1 MKEVLMKIKFR
12 AITALAAAL
21 GLSALLHAAPVHADS
36 VHIAGEGTTYYTL
49 SNHYGISVEEL
60 MNANPQIP
68 VLNIYPGLKLTIPG
82 TVQAKTVA
90 AAETTSAPAANTANL
105 SALSVEP
112 SSNTVQAWG
121 KAFNYAKV
129 LQVKASA
136 YSSAASENGKWGAVD
151 YFGNPLKLGTIAV
164 DPSVIPLG
172 TKVLVTG
179 YSHPGLPKQAFLAT
193 ATDMGSAIKG
203 NRIDIFIP
211 GSQSFVADFGFQYV
225 QLYVIE

>member
-1 MKEVLMKIKFR
+1 MKIKPL
-12 AITALAAAL
+12 AITAIAAVL
-21 GLSALLHAAPVHADS
+21 GLGTLLQAAPVLADS
-36 VHIAGEGTTYYTL
+36 VHVAGDSTTYYTL

-60 MNANPQIP
+60 MDANPEIP
-68 VLNIYPGLKLTIPG
+68 SDNIYPGLKLAIPG
-82 TVQAKTVA
+82 TVQAKAA
-90 AAETTSAPAANTANL
+90 AAEAITAAPAAKAA
-105 SALSVEP
+105 SAATFSVEP
-112 SSNTVQAWG
+112 ASNTVQAWG
-121 KAFNYAKV
+121 KEFNYAKV

-151 YFGNPLKLGTIAV
+151 YFGNALKLGTIAV

-211 GSQSFVADFGFQYV
+211 GSQSFVADFGYQYV
-225 QLYVIE
+225 QLFIIQ

>member
-1 MKEVLMKIKFR
+1 MTIRFR

-21 GLSALLHAAPVHADS
+21 GLGAMLQAAPVQADS
-36 VHIAGEGTTYYTL
+36 VHIAGETTTYYTL

-68 VLNIYPGLKLTIPG
+68 ANNIYPGLKFTIPG
-82 TVQAKTVA
+82 DVQAKTVA
-90 AAETTSAPAANTANL
+90 VANAEAAPAAAEAQDL
-105 SALSVEP
+105 PAFSVQSAT
-112 SSNTVQAWG
+112 NTVQAWG
-121 KAFNYAKV
+121 KEFNYAKV

-151 YFGNPLKLGTIAV
+151 YFGNALKLGTIAV

-179 YSHPGLPKQAFLAT
+179 YTHPGLPKQAFLAT
-193 ATDMGSAIKG
+193 ASDMGSAIKG

-211 GSQSFVADFGFQYV
+211 GSQSFVADFGYQYV
-225 QLYVIE
+225 QLYIIQ

>member
-1 MKEVLMKIKFR
+1 MKFKFGT
-12 AITALAAAL
+12 ITALAAAL
-21 GLSALLHAAPVHADS
+21 GLSALIHAAPVHADS
-36 VHIAGEGTTYYTL
+36 VHIAGESTTYYTL
-49 SNHYGISVEEL
+49 SNHYGITIEEI

-68 VLNIYPGLKLTIPG
+68 ASNIYPGLKLTIPG

-90 AAETTSAPAANTANL
+90 AVEAPAASAVDTANL
-105 SALSVEP
+105 AALSVE
-112 SSNTVQAWG
+112 SATNTVQAWG

-129 LQVKASA
+129 LQVKATA

-151 YFGNPLKLGTIAV
+151 YFGNALKLGTIAV

-193 ATDMGSAIKG
+193 ASDMGSAIKG

-225 QLYVIE
+225 QLFIIE

>member
-1 MKEVLMKIKFR
+1 MTIKFK
-12 AITALAAAL
+12 AITALAAAMGL
-21 GLSALLHAAPVHADS
+21 GAMLHAAPVQADS
-36 VHIAGEGTTYYTL
+36 VHIAGDTTTYYTL

-68 VLNIYPGLKLTIPG
+68 ANNIYPGLKFTIPG
-82 TVQAKTVA
+82 DVQAKTVA
-90 AAETTSAPAANTANL
+90 VTNAAAAPVAAEAQDVPAFSVQSAT
-105 SALSVEP
+105 
-112 SSNTVQAWG
+112 NTVQAWG
-121 KAFNYAKV
+121 KEFNYNKV

-151 YFGNPLKLGTIAV
+151 YFGNALKLGTIAV

-211 GSQSFVADFGFQYV
+211 GSQSFVADFGYQYV
-225 QLYVIE
+225 QLYIIQ

>member
-1 MKEVLMKIKFR
+1 MKIKFG
-12 AITALAAAL
+12 AVAALAAAIGISTL
-21 GLSALLHAAPVHADS
+21 IQAAPVQADS
-36 VHIAGEGTTYYTL
+36 IHIAGDTTTYYTL
-49 SNHYGISVEEL
+49 SNHYGIS
-60 MNANPQIP
+60 MDKIMDANPDIP
-68 VLNIYPGLKLTIPG
+68 ASNIYPGLRLSIPG
-82 TVQAKTVA
+82 ILKTQNVA
-90 AAETTSAPAANTANL
+90 AAEPSAKESTGVSL
-105 SALSVEP
+105 LSVEP
-112 SSNTVQAWG
+112 QSNTVQAWG
-121 KAFNYAKV
+121 KEYSYGKV
-129 LQVKASA
+129 LQVKATA

-172 TKVLVTG
+172 TQVLVTG

-211 GSQSFVADFGFQYV
+211 GSQSFVSDFGFQYV

>member
-1 MKEVLMKIKFR
+1 MKIKFG
-12 AITALAAAL
+12 AVAALAAAFGISTL
-21 GLSALLHAAPVHADS
+21 MQAAPVQADS
-36 VHIAGEGTTYYTL
+36 IHIAGDTTTYYTL
-49 SNHYGISVEEL
+49 SNHYGIS
-60 MNANPQIP
+60 MDKIMDANPNIP
-68 VLNIYPGLKLTIPG
+68 ASNIYPGLKLSIPG
-82 TVQAKTVA
+82 ILKTQNVA
-90 AAETTSAPAANTANL
+90 AAEPSAKESTGVSL
-105 SALSVEP
+105 LSVEP
-112 SSNTVQAWG
+112 QSNTVQAWG
-121 KAFNYAKV
+121 KEYIYGQV
-129 LQVKASA
+129 LQVKATA

>member
-1 MKEVLMKIKFR
+1 MKIKFG
-12 AITALAAAL
+12 AITALAAVL
-21 GLSALLHAAPVHADS
+21 GLGTLLQAAPVQADS
-36 VHIAGEGTTYYTL
+36 VHIAGEATTFYTL
-49 SNHYGISVEEL
+49 SNHYDISVEEL
-60 MNANPQIP
+60 MSANPQISAS
-68 VLNIYPGLKLTIPG
+68 NIYPGLKLAIPG
-82 TVQAKTVA
+82 TVQAKMVAVTESA
-90 AAETTSAPAANTANL
+90 AAAVVTNADL

-112 SSNTVQAWG
+112 ASNTVQAWG
-121 KAFNYAKV
+121 KAYTYAKSI
-129 LQVKASA
+129 QVKASA

-151 YFGNPLKLGTIAV
+151 YFGNALKLGTIAV

-211 GSQSFVADFGFQYV
+211 GSQSFVADFGYQYV
-225 QLYVIE
+225 QLYIIQ

>member
-1 MKEVLMKIKFR
+1 MKLKIR
-12 AITALAAAL
+12 AITALAAVL
-21 GLSALLHAAPVHADS
+21 GLGTLLHAAPVQADS
-36 VHIAGEGTTYYTL
+36 VHIAGETTTYYTL

-60 MNANPQIP
+60 MNANPQISA
-68 VLNIYPGLKLTIPG
+68 LNIYPGLKFTIPG
-82 TVQAKTVA
+82 DVQAKTVA
-90 AAETTSAPAANTANL
+90 AANTAAA
-105 SALSVEP
+105 SVEAVDAAEVQALSVQP
-112 SSNTVQAWG
+112 ATNTVQAWG
-121 KAFNYAKV
+121 KEFNYAKV

-151 YFGNPLKLGTIAV
+151 YFGNTLKLGTIAV

-179 YSHPGLPKQAFLAT
+179 YTHPGLPKQAFVAT

-211 GSQSFVADFGFQYV
+211 GSQSFVANFGYQYV
-225 QLYVIE
+225 HLYIIE

>member
-1 MKEVLMKIKFR
+1 MKLKIR
-12 AITALAAAL
+12 AITALAAVL
-21 GLSALLHAAPVHADS
+21 GLGTLLHAAPVQADS
-36 VHIAGEGTTYYTL
+36 VHIAGKTTTYYTL

-60 MNANPQIP
+60 MNANPQISA
-68 VLNIYPGLKLTIPG
+68 LNIYPGLKFTIPG
-82 TVQAKTVA
+82 DVQAKTVA
-90 AAETTSAPAANTANL
+90 AANTA
-105 SALSVEP
+105 AASVEAVDAAEVQAFSVQP
-112 SSNTVQAWG
+112 ATNTVQAWG
-121 KAFNYAKV
+121 KEFNYAKV

-151 YFGNPLKLGTIAV
+151 YFGNTLKLGTIAV

-179 YSHPGLPKQAFLAT
+179 YTHPGLPKQAFVAT

-211 GSQSFVADFGFQYV
+211 GSQSFVADFGYQYV
-225 QLYVIE
+225 HLYIIE